1 MMYHI
6 QLAGV
11 FRTFRIRKIFLPMHK
26 KGFFVCVNNGSLLS
40 GFHAAVILRYDTS
53 VSGNGVTLKKRLGP
67 PELIKIKKYFWRLSF
82 YVFTDTYYKGD
93 IYEKSE
99 KRKLRGC
106 IPMKDKT
113 KNQCGRRG
121 ERVFSNICIMPSL
134 IGVLVF
140 FMIPF
145 CIVIYYSLISN
156 PVMKEFVMLDNYTKL
171 FSNAAFIKA
180 VKNTAFFSLVSV
192 PLSVILS
199 LGLAMLLERKI
210 PGKSIFRTFF
220 LSPLMVPTA
229 SVVLVWQVLFHNH
242 GTINQLIERFGG
254 QTVDWIKSPYG
265 QVIIICMFLWK
276 NLGYNMILFMSALCA
291 IPRDII
297 EVADL
302 EGAGSFY
309 KFLHIKLRYLSP
321 TILFVLILSLINS
334 FKIFREVYLLTGN
347 YPQDKLYML
356 QHFMNNTFNSL
367 DYQKLSAAAVLFA
380 LVMIVI
386 MALLL
391 IAENIFGKDVEN

>member
-1 MMYHI
+1 
-6 QLAGV
+6 
-11 FRTFRIRKIFLPMHK
+11 
-26 KGFFVCVNNGSLLS
+26 
-40 GFHAAVILRYDTS
+40 
-53 VSGNGVTLKKRLGP
+53 
-67 PELIKIKKYFWRLSF
+67 
-82 YVFTDTYYKGD
+82 
-93 IYEKSE
+93 
-99 KRKLRGC
+99 
-106 IPMKDKT
+106 MKNKT
-113 KNQCGRRG
+113 RNQCGRRG
-121 ERVFSNICIMPSL
+121 ERVFSNICVMPSL
-134 IGVLVF
+134 IGVMIF
-140 FMIPF
+140 FLIPF
-145 CIVIYYSLISN
+145 CIVIYYSLINN
-156 PVMKEFVMLDNYTKL
+156 PVLKDFVGIENYTKL
-171 FSNAAFIKA
+171 FHNVAFTKAA
-180 VKNTAFFSLVSV
+180 KNTAFFSIVSV
-192 PLSVILS
+192 PLSVVLS

-242 GTINQLIERFGG
+242 GTINQIIERLGG
-254 QTVDWIKSPYG
+254 HSIDWIKSPYG

-302 EGAGSFY
+302 EGASGWY
-309 KFLHIKLRYLSP
+309 KFVHIKLRYLSP
-321 TILFVLILSLINS
+321 TILFVLILSMINS

-386 MALLL
+386 MAILL
-391 IAENIFGKDVEN
+391 IAENIFGKDVE

>member
-1 MMYHI
+1 
-6 QLAGV
+6 
-11 FRTFRIRKIFLPMHK
+11 
-26 KGFFVCVNNGSLLS
+26 
-40 GFHAAVILRYDTS
+40 
-53 VSGNGVTLKKRLGP
+53 
-67 PELIKIKKYFWRLSF
+67 
-82 YVFTDTYYKGD
+82 
-93 IYEKSE
+93 
-99 KRKLRGC
+99 
-106 IPMKDKT
+106 MKNKT

-121 ERVFSNICIMPSL
+121 ERIFSNVCIMPSL

-140 FMIPF
+140 FIVPF
-145 CIVIYYSLISN
+145 CIVIYYSLINN
-156 PVMKEFVMLDNYTKL
+156 PVLKEFVGLENYTKL
-171 FSNAAFIKA
+171 FHNVAFTKA
-180 VKNTAFFSLVSV
+180 VKNTAFFSLVAV

-242 GTINQLIERFGG
+242 GTINQIIEKFGG
-254 QTVDWIKSPYG
+254 HGIDWIKSPYG

-302 EGAGSFY
+302 EGASSLY
-309 KFLHIKLRYLSP
+309 KFVHIKLRYLSP
-321 TILFVLILSLINS
+321 TILFVLILSMINS

-386 MALLL
+386 MAILL